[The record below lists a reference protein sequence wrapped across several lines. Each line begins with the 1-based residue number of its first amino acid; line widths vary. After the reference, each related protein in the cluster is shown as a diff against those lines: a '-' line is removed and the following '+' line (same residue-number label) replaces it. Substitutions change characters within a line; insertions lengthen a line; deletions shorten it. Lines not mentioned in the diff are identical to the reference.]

1 MNILRP
7 VDIENEIRKALKE
20 YLTTYVR
27 PLPDNFSVPSVL
39 VACSGGTSS
48 NTIDDFVTTLQ
59 ARAETDAEALEYL
72 NTAIGILETQAK
84 SQSGALRHVEINSLA
99 GWGSDP
105 VRPDLKL
112 ATATVI
118 VTAHREKIT
127 IPES

>member
-1 MNILRP
+1 MNILIP
-7 VDIENEIRKALKE
+7 ADIENEIRKAIKD
-20 YLTTYVR
+20 YLTAYVR
-27 PLPDNFSVPSVL
+27 PLPDNFSVPNIL
-39 VACSGGTSS
+39 IACSGGTSS
-48 NTIDDFVTTLQ
+48 NTIDDFTTTLQ

-84 SQSGALRHVEINSLA
+84 SQCGALRHVEINSLA
-99 GWGSDP
+99 SWGSDP